1 MKKVCVISPL
11 GYTGLAYYD
20 FSLCY
25 ALSKIGLEVDLFSV
39 DRYIVKK
46 KPNFNREEIFINT
59 YGDISR
65 IKKGINYLISLIK
78 CFILILKKEYEIIHF
93 QILEMAMIDCV
104 LFALLK
110 LKRKKIVYT
119 PHDIIPFKYKVSF
132 PIYLTYKL
140 ADLLIVHNETN
151 RNDLINHFGIERGK
165 ISVIHHGNYNI
176 ILEERHSKA
185 VSAKKLNLPSN
196 REILLF
202 FGCIRNGKGLN
213 TLLKAYQRVVDEIE
227 CVLLVIAGK
236 QSKGFDLEKS
246 FNIISAEVRQ
256 NNVELREKF
265 IPDEQIQYY
274 YEAADLILLPY
285 EEVYE
290 SGVLKFAFS
299 CKRPVLVS
307 DIPVFKHDI
316 RDGENAFVFRKGDP
330 IDLANKIINILNN
343 KDQMES
349 VAENAKLYSDKNWD
363 WNSIAIK
370 TKINYEKIL

>member
-1 MKKVCVISPL
+1 MKKVCIISPL
-11 GYTGLAYYD
+11 GYTGIAYYD

-59 YGDISR
+59 YGDINR

-119 PHDIIPFKYKVSF
+119 PHDIIPFKYKASLF
-132 PIYLTYKL
+132 IYLTYKL
-140 ADLLIVHNETN
+140 ADLIIVHNETN
-151 RNDLINHFGIERGK
+151 RNDLIDHFGIERGK

-202 FGCIRNGKGLN
+202 FGGIRNGKGLN

-236 QSKGFDLEKS
+236 QSKGFYLEKS
-246 FNIISAEVRQ
+246 FNIISPEVRQ
-256 NNVELREKF
+256 SSVELREKF
-265 IPDEQIQYY
+265 IPDEQVQHY
-274 YEAADLILLPY
+274 YEAADLIILPY
-285 EEVYE
+285 EKVYE

-299 CKRPVLVS
+299 CARPVLVS
-307 DIPVFKHDI
+307 NIPVFKHDI

-349 VAENAKLYSDKNWD
+349 IAENAKLYSDKNWD

>member
-65 IKKGINYLISLIK
+65 IKKGINYLISSVK